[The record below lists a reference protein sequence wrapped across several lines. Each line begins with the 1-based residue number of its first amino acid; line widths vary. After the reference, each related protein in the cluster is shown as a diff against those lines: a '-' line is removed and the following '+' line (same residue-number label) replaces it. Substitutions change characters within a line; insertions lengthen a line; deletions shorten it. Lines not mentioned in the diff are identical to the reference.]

1 MHASGSQ
8 CVSGRAS
15 GLRHP
20 LPFVLSEF
28 LKSCSQ
34 AKDAAQPSRGKA
46 KGSKHA
52 AAAKRSTHS
61 AQHGK
66 GAKQKQP
73 EGDDRLVALADAAE
87 ALPVPDPASDGSHSP
102 RAQQPGRAE
111 ESPPGSGKRL
121 RSYMC
126 AECQKRHRGHCGTD
140 RAVKTCL
147 RRGSSPAA
155 AAAREEALAAAAAAA
170 ADGPCKE
177 CRRRHMGGCGTDRAG
192 RACLRRAQP
201 EAEPAQAEGPAAASA
216 AAAAAAA
223 APQQQA
229 QPSPHADCRQAAEEP
244 QEKLQPMKHGTQSRT
259 LGIAAKLQALAQRPG
274 LNVQSAAPAR
284 DQPPL
289 AQKPRA
295 PSKTRGSVSL
305 KALQQAKPAETSSAE
320 QKGPSSQPGSKQ
332 RKGKSLSKAG
342 KNTGTSVL
350 GSLSI
355 SALSNAS
362 KRSKRRKLDA
372 SELVEDLP
380 AGSQATE
387 EAAQH
392 ASDPKRAAKKGS
404 RKASQAAQSSQGVAD
419 GMACQRTSSAS
430 EAVGSRDTSQD
441 AGIAPKRKHGRPS
454 KLRRLTKAGS
464 GPAAVEACS
473 FCLSLC
479 LLYQGCVQV
488 TSCTS
493 SLRHVRVCSAQ
504 CLSVIGVPGVLC
516 APQLRNSGLFLGGS
530 NAGGC

>member
-1 MHASGSQ
+1 MQCMAHAQ
-8 CVSGRAS
+8 CVL
-15 GLRHP
+15 GLALEPQRP
-20 LPFVLSEF
+20 LPFLLSEI
-28 LKSCSQ
+28 LSCCSQ

-52 AAAKRSTHS
+52 AAAKTSTHS
-61 AQHGK
+61 AQQGK

-102 RAQQPGRAE
+102 RAQQPERAE
-111 ESPPGSGKRL
+111 ETPPGSGKRL

-192 RACLRRAQP
+192 WACLRRAQP

-223 APQQQA
+223 ASPQQQA
-229 QPSPHADCRQAAEEP
+229 QPSPHAESGQAAEEL
-244 QEKLQPMKHGTQSRT
+244 QERLQPMKHATQSRT

-274 LNVQSAAPAR
+274 LNVQGAAPAR

-289 AQKPRA
+289 AQKPSA
-295 PSKTRGSVSL
+295 PGRNRGSRSL
-305 KALQQAKPAETSSAE
+305 KALQQTKQAEVSSAE
-320 QKGPSSQPGSKQ
+320 QEGPACQPGSKK
-332 RKGKSLSKAG
+332 RKGKSLSKAE
-342 KNTGTSVL
+342 KNTGISVL
-350 GSLSI
+350 GSSSI

-372 SELVEDLP
+372 SGLSKDLP
-380 AGSQATE
+380 ADSQATE

-392 ASDPKRAAKKGS
+392 ASDPKRVAKKRS
-404 RKASQAAQSSQGVAD
+404 RKASQAAQSSQGMAD
-419 GMACQRTSSAS
+419 ACQPTSSAS

-441 AGIAPKRKHGRPS
+441 TGVAPKGKHGRPS
-454 KLRRLTKAGS
+454 KLRRLTKPGS

-473 FCLSLC
+473 L
-479 LLYQGCVQV
+479 
-488 TSCTS
+488 
-493 SLRHVRVCSAQ
+493 
-504 CLSVIGVPGVLC
+504 
-516 APQLRNSGLFLGGS
+516 
-530 NAGGC
+530 